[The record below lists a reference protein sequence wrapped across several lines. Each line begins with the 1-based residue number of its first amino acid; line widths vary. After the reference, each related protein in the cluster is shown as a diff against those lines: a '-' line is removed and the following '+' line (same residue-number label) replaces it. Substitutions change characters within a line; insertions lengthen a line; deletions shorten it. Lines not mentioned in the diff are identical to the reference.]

1 MLTRVPKNCPTGFV
15 SLGVRRFGLCEYSAT
30 MHFFFS
36 QTTAYRGRSFALLA
50 SRQSRK
56 FLIPGLWDMHVHL
69 SGATDLEAQLFVA
82 NGVTQHSRDGRQ
94 PSDDRLAAAQDRSY
108 TISQRAKRTRN
119 RASYFTLDCTRPL
132 SSSRIVKSCLRL
144 VIRTSQSDSAEPKV
158 SARRYNLNRAGAPV
172 VRRYQPLAA
181 STTERR
187 IIGNLLSTAG
197 TEDHR

>member
-1 MLTRVPKNCPTGFV
+1 MLNRVPKNCPTGFV
-15 SLGVRRFGLCEYSAT
+15 SLGVRRFGLCESLFEFFTTQPLELTCRHAKRPRGDAVLGYQA
-30 MHFFFS
+30 FFFS
-36 QTTAYRGRSFALLA
+36 QTTAYCGRSFALLA

-69 SGATDLEAQLFVA
+69 TGASDLEAQLFVA
-82 NGVTQHSRDGRQ
+82 NGVTEHSRDGRQ

-144 VIRTSQSDSAEPKV
+144 VIRTSQSDSAEP
-158 SARRYNLNRAGAPV
+158 RYLQGAP
-172 VRRYQPLAA
+172 
-181 STTERR
+181 
-187 IIGNLLSTAG
+187 I
-197 TEDHR
+197 